1 MGIGMMLHKMARP
14 RPPKP
19 AFKKTIESTIS
30 SKKGKFQLNFYVP
43 KDWHAQKQNGG
54 GKIYPV
60 VVNFHGG
67 GFTLGKATD
76 DARWCHTV
84 VQEVGAV
91 VVSVDYRLAPECP
104 FPTAVEDG
112 ADAILYL
119 VQHANA
125 LNLDTENI
133 AVSGFSSGA
142 NMCFTVPLRLL
153 EEMEKEMARGEERH
167 MSVIEGRRPPL
178 QKAFSEGRVL
188 VKARREISVKAVCAW
203 YPPTDYTRTREQ
215 RRATCARIDQ
225 QLPAMFTELFDESY
239 LQPPTMDM
247 SDPYLSPGVAPDHML
262 AGMPQEVI
270 MFCCEWDMLLREGE
284 EFRDRLR
291 GLGKTV
297 HYSMV
302 PEVPHGW
309 DKAPNPLKVTPGVRE
324 QYLKACK
331 ELRRLLTSDDPSSD
345 SDIDDG
351 SAVVPEQAAESPTP
365 YV

>member
-1 MGIGMMLHKMARP
+1 LLAQ
-14 RPPKP
+14 
-19 AFKKTIESTIS
+19 FKRKIDSTIS
-30 SKKGKFQLNFYVP
+30 SKKGTFLLNFYVP
-43 KDWHAQKQNGG
+43 KDWHTSQKDHGV
-54 GKIYPV
+54 KKYPV

-76 DARWCHTV
+76 DARWCDTV
-84 VQEVGAV
+84 VREVGAV

-119 VQHANA
+119 VQHAVQ
-125 LNLDTENI
+125 LNLDVENI

-153 EEMEKEMARGEERH
+153 EELEKEMARGEERH

-188 VKARREISVKAVCAW
+188 VKARREIRVKAVCAW
-203 YPPTDYTRTREQ
+203 YPPTDYTRTRDQ
-215 RRATCARIDQ
+215 RRATCARLDQ
-225 QLPAMFTELFDESY
+225 QLPAVFTQLFDESY

-247 SDPYLSPGVAPDHML
+247 ADPYLSPGVAPDHML
-262 AGMPQEVI
+262 AGMPEEII

-297 HYSMV
+297 HYSMI

-309 DKAPNPLKVTPGVRE
+309 DKAPNPLKVTPGVKE

-331 ELRRLLTSDDPSSD
+331 ELKRLLTSEDLSED
-345 SDIDDG
+345 SDMDHG
-351 SAVVPEQAAESPTP
+351 PVNVPQ
-365 YV
+365 